1 MGSVKDLQEVF
12 QFQSRVFGLPVEYF
26 ETLIKRDPWF
36 KPENILTLSHAG
48 ELISQLQIFP
58 KPVRIGV
65 CSVMAGGIGNVAT
78 LPKYRRRGYA
88 TKLLREAIQLMKERG
103 YGFSILF
110 TGTPHFYRELKW
122 EVACSDY
129 GYSIPTTKI
138 CGKTTGAP
146 QTLYSQIFQKKNL
159 APVMRMY
166 ELVNRGRT
174 LSVVRPRKCWR
185 LQLDHI
191 WNEDLMGFS
200 LVKKHQI
207 AEAYARCIR
216 SRGVLEVVE
225 SGYIPNSPHAQL
237 ACKVLLTHL
246 GRYAKEANLE
256 GISASVPPDHLLAKQ
271 LLDYGA
277 SNLSRAHGS
286 LMVRIIDLKGLTE
299 EILTELSD
307 RIRNLDFSGRVRIK
321 TEADEV
327 SLQIKD
333 NEVHLTEPKGRE
345 DVYKTSHRVFAQHL
359 TGYLSPQE
367 AFNNDLSQAKPSI
380 VKVVHSLFRTDVPPH
395 MWKPDRF

>member
-1 MGSVKDLQEVF
+1 MVSVKDLQEVF

-26 ETLIKRDPWF
+26 ETLIERDPWF

-48 ELISQLQIFP
+48 KLVSHLQIFP
-58 KPVRIGV
+58 KPVRVGD

-88 TKLLREAIQLMKERG
+88 TKLLRKAIQLMKERG

-129 GYSIPTTKI
+129 EYSIPTTKI
-138 CGKTTGAP
+138 CDKTAGTS
-146 QTLYSQIFQKKNL
+146 QTLYSQIFQRKNL
-159 APVMRMY
+159 SPVMRMY
-166 ELVNRGRT
+166 ELINRRRT
-174 LSVVRPRKCWR
+174 LSVVRSQKCWW
-185 LQLDHI
+185 LQLDHN
-191 WNEDLMGFS
+191 WNEDLMDFS
-200 LVKKHQI
+200 LVKKHRI
-207 AEAYARCIR
+207 TEAYARCIR
-216 SRGVLEVVE
+216 SKGVLEVVE
-225 SGYIPNSPHAQL
+225 SGYLPNSPHAPS
-237 ACKVLLTHL
+237 ACKALLIHL

-271 LLDYGA
+271 LLNYGA
-277 SNLSRAHGS
+277 SNLSRTHGS

-299 EILTELSD
+299 EILTELSN
-307 RIRNLDFSGRVRIK
+307 RIRNLDFSGRVRIE
-321 TEADEV
+321 TEEDEV

-345 DVYKTSHRVFAQHL
+345 DTYKTSHRVLAQHL
-359 TGYLSPQE
+359 TGYLSPRE
-367 AFNNDLSQAKPSI
+367 AFNNGLSQAKPSV
-380 VKVVHSLFRTDVPPH
+380 VKVVHSLFRTDVPSH
-395 MWKPDRF
+395 MWKLDRF